1 MTQAEIEKA
10 AEEYANK
17 IYGFDAVP
25 ISWRQEDGFQLLAK
39 ARKQIAD
46 AFLAGAEHAGAK
58 WISVKERLPIEG
70 ERILMHVPQ
79 LTESGEDIIC
89 GYADREIADGVEAG
103 PFLFFLDGHNSFF
116 TIGQVTHWM
125 PLPAAPEAE
134 SK

>member
-1 MTQAEIEKA
+1 MTQAEIENA
-10 AEEYANK
+10 AEEYANSTATPDRTPSPENRW
-17 IYGFDAVP
+17 FA
-25 ISWRQEDGFQLLAK
+25 SRDGFV
-39 ARKQIAD
+39 
-46 AFLAGAEHAGAK
+46 AGAEHAGAK

-125 PLPAAPEAE
+125 SLPSAPSQEHD
-134 SK
+134 K